1 MHTSYW
7 PGHDGRGGDAGLNV
21 GLDGRTGNAA
31 SAAFPNIN
39 EIRPINKANAIAS
52 PASVASWSPFVAQLA
67 RLRHVTS
74 NVTARW
80 QNWQTIIIKV
90 SEALKCL
97 TSQDGGQYTGTSV
110 LIRGLFCKFTSKQA
124 YVPTTT
130 GLCAWT
136 QTVTPSVSI
145 ALGAC
150 NEVPIEHPNYLGSR
164 AAELIVI
171 QKASRFSAL
180 RILCWADQEGEYR
193 SVMATC

>member
-21 GLDGRTGNAA
+21 GSDGRTGNAA

-39 EIRPINKANAIAS
+39 KIRPINNANTIAS
-52 PASVASWSPFVAQLA
+52 PASVASWSPFNAQLA
-67 RLRHVTS
+67 RMRHVIS

-80 QNWQTIIIKV
+80 HHWQTIIFRM
-90 SEALKCL
+90 SEALECR
-97 TSQDGGQYTGTSV
+97 TSQDGGQYTGTGV
-110 LIRGLFCKFTSKQA
+110 LIWGFFCRLRSKQA

-150 NEVPIEHPNYLGSR
+150 NEVPIEHPNHLGSR
-164 AAELIVI
+164 AAN
-171 QKASRFSAL
+171 
-180 RILCWADQEGEYR
+180 
-193 SVMATC
+193 